1 MAFDIFEGKRKEAF
15 YNSIFPSHSS
25 FILFQH
31 GNPTP
36 APTPTL
42 HELRHIFR
50 EKYPPKQKSPHFKP

>member
-1 MAFDIFEGKRKEAF
+1 MALDILEGKRKEAF

-25 FILFQH
+25 FILFQY

-42 HELRHIFR
+42 HELKQD
-50 EKYPPKQKSPHFKP
+50 KYPPKQKSPHFKP